1 MPKAIEEK
9 LKKQARKM
17 AAEGKLHKIKGKN
30 SKQEQNA
37 YVYGTLN
44 KLKQAYNVG

>member
-1 MPKAIEEK
+1 MPKVIEEK

-17 AAEGKLHKIKGKN
+17 AIEGKLYKVKGKN
-30 SKQEQNA
+30 SKQEQNT

-44 KLKQAYNVG
+44 KLKQAYNIG